1 MAEKWEREI
10 EEILEY
16 TGDMAPRDT
25 ETGFIESEIPNFR
38 KGPGGLN
45 IHYPKVISSR
55 YLFFTILGLTVI
67 ALLVGVRFIGLV
79 GFLLLVGVAVV
90 AISYLIIRA
99 RRLSPAAHKTPTS
112 SSAGSR
118 KNLPRKPPLRS

>member
-1 MAEKWEREI
+1 MAEKWKREI
-10 EEILEY
+10 EEILKD
-16 TGDMAPRDT
+16 TGDIAPRDT

-45 IHYPKVISSR
+45 IHSTKVISSR
-55 YLFFTILGLTVI
+55 YLFFTILGLIVI

-99 RRLSPAAHKTPTS
+99 RRPSPAAHKTPTS
-112 SSAGSR
+112 SSADPR
-118 KNLPRKPPLRS
+118 KNPPQETPSS